1 MSMNPGHTFDLGTT
15 ECGTHPRGP
24 NCPSAES
31 SRKGQQ
37 NQRLSDKLSAPGSR
51 YERPA
56 RE

>member
-1 MSMNPGHTFDLGTT
+1 MNPGHTFDLGTT